1 MFLLGALFGLVLKLA
16 TDAYGE
22 DFASTPVRRWHELT
36 LGGLPPK
43 EREFKLAELDS
54 YLFEQAQADR
64 ARGYKPAEVGVR
76 TLGRLL
82 RGMRADIGSKLVC
95 LPCFIALLLQ
105 TIGLPPLGCCL
116 HEDAGSGCSC
126 CDSGGDIGIRPCD
139 DCVWWRA
146 EIGSSCQ
153 RP

>member
-64 ARGYKPAEVGVR
+64 ARGYKPAEVGC
-76 TLGRLL
+76 GRL
-82 RGMRADIGSKLVC
+82 GGCCAVCAPISAQNSFACRASSHYYCRRSVC
-95 LPCFIALLLQ
+95 HRWDAAFTRMPQWLLLLRFWR
-105 TIGLPPLGCCL
+105 GHWHSPLRRL
-116 HEDAGSGCSC
+116 RLVAGGN
-126 CDSGGDIGIRPCD
+126 R
-139 DCVWWRA
+139 
-146 EIGSSCQ
+146 
-153 RP
+153 